1 MSLATKLE
9 TLKLH
14 SNVSSAKISGKIEN
28 ISTKNFKFELLFCCL
43 LKPETVFVTDGFD
56 ISMNGVTGVERVAAR
71 TGAQDL
77 F

>member
-28 ISTKNFKFELLFCCL
+28 ISTKNFKFELLFCL